1 MASIQQTP
9 NGPVLVLK
17 ESALQEKGRD
27 AQKNNIMAAKMVCDI
42 VKSSLG
48 PRGLDKMLVD
58 SLGDVT
64 ITNDGATILK
74 EIDAQHPAAKMMIE
88 ISKTIDSEVGDGT
101 TSSVIFAGT
110 LLAKAEE
117 LLKKDVHS
125 SVIIEGFQAASE
137 KALEILSE
145 ISKKVTPNDRETLL
159 KISSTSM
166 ESKLIS
172 EDSEPLSKI
181 VVDAIMNITETTNDK
196 PSVDLDNL
204 KVEKKAGGS
213 IQDTTLIKGIVLDKE
228 VVHSGMPTKIQQ
240 AKIALLNTA
249 MEIEKTEMSA
259 EIRINDPTQMQMFLE
274 EENRMIKTMV
284 DKIHSIGA
292 NVVICQKGIDD
303 MAQHFLSKHGIL
315 AVRRVKESDMT
326 KLAKATGAR
335 ITSSIEDISEKDL
348 GAANLV
354 QQKKVE
360 SDKWVFIEGCKN
372 PQSVT
377 LLIRGGSQRVV
388 DEVDRSIHDALMV
401 VKDVIEKP
409 EIVAGGGAPE
419 AVLASFL
426 KDWSERFE
434 GRQQL
439 AINKFAEALEVIP
452 LTIAEN
458 AGMDPIDTMV
468 KLRAKQSEGKK
479 WTGINAREG
488 KVADM
493 LSLNIVEPV
502 VVKEQIIKSAT
513 EAASMILRIDDVI
526 AISGG
531 SGGGMPPGMPP
542 MG

>member
-27 AQKNNIMAAKMVCDI
+27 AQKNNIAAAKLVADL

-74 EIDAQHPAAKMMIE
+74 EIDAQHPTAKMMVE
-88 ISKTIDSEVGDGT
+88 ISKTIDTEVGDGT

-117 LLKKDVHS
+117 LLSKDVHS
-125 SVIIEGFQAASE
+125 SVIIDGFQAASE
-137 KALEILSE
+137 KSLEILDE
-145 ISKKVTPNDRETLL
+145 ISKKVQSNDKEILL
-159 KISSTSM
+159 KIAATSM

-172 EDSEPLSKI
+172 EDSDTLSKI
-181 VVDAIMNITETTNDK
+181 VVDAILKITETKKEKST
-196 PSVDLDNL
+196 VDLDNI

-213 IQDTTLIKGIVLDKE
+213 ITDTALVKGIVLDKE
-228 VVHSGMPTKIQQ
+228 IVHSGMPTKIQQ
-240 AKIALLNTA
+240 AKIALINTA
-249 MEIEKTEMSA
+249 LEIEKTEMSA

-274 EENRMIKTMV
+274 EENRMLKTMV
-284 DKIHSIGA
+284 DKLHTVGA

-303 MAQHFLSKHGIL
+303 MAQHFLAKHGIL
-315 AVRRVKESDMT
+315 SVRRVKESDMT
-326 KLAKATGAR
+326 KLAKATGGR
-335 ITSSIEDISEKDL
+335 ITSNLDDISEKDL
-348 GAANLV
+348 GTSELV
-354 QQKKVE
+354 HQKKVE
-360 SDKWVFIEGCKN
+360 SDKWVFVEGCRN

-377 LLIRGGSQRVV
+377 LLIRGGTQRVV

-401 VKDVIEKP
+401 VKDVIERP
-409 EIVAGGGAPE
+409 AIVAGGGAPE
-419 AVLASFL
+419 ALLAAFL
-426 KDWSERFE
+426 KDWSESFD

-439 AINKFAEALEVIP
+439 AIKKFAEALEIIP

-468 KLRAKQSEGKK
+468 TLRAKQSEGKK
-479 WTGINAREG
+479 WSGINAKDG
-488 KVADM
+488 KVSDM

-502 VVKEQIIKSAT
+502 VVKEQIIKAAT

-526 AISGG
+526 AISGAP
-531 SGGGMPPGMPP
+531 GGAGGPPGM
-542 MG
+542 G

>member
-88 ISKTIDSEVGDGT
+88 ISKTIDTEVGDGT

-145 ISKKVTPNDRETLL
+145 ISKKVNPNDREILL

-172 EDSEPLSKI
+172 EDSESLSKI
-181 VVDAIMNITETTNDK
+181 VVDSIMSITETSDNK
-196 PSVDLDNL
+196 SSVDLDNL

-213 IQDTTLIKGIVLDKE
+213 IQDTALIKGIVLDKE

-284 DKIHSIGA
+284 DKIHAIGA

-326 KLAKATGAR
+326 KLAKATGGR
-335 ITSSIEDISEKDL
+335 ITSNIDDISEKDL
-348 GAANLV
+348 GSANLV

-468 KLRAKQSEGKK
+468 QLRAKQSEGKK
-479 WTGINAREG
+479 WSGIDAKEG
-488 KVADM
+488 KVTDM
-493 LSLNIVEPV
+493 LSKNIVEPV

>member
-27 AQKNNIMAAKMVCDI
+27 AQKNNIAAAKLVADL

-74 EIDAQHPAAKMMIE
+74 EIDAQHPTAKMMVE
-88 ISKTIDSEVGDGT
+88 ISKTIDTEVGDGT

-117 LLKKDVHS
+117 LLSKDVHS
-125 SVIIEGFQAASE
+125 SVIIDGFQAASE
-137 KALEILSE
+137 KSLEILDE
-145 ISKKVTPNDRETLL
+145 ISKKVQSNDKEILL
-159 KISSTSM
+159 KIAATSM

-172 EDSEPLSKI
+172 EDSDTLSKI
-181 VVDAIMNITETTNDK
+181 VVDAILKITETKKEKTT
-196 PSVDLDNL
+196 VDLDNI

-213 IQDTTLIKGIVLDKE
+213 ITDTALVKGIVLDKE
-228 VVHSGMPTKIQQ
+228 IVHSGMPTKIQQ
-240 AKIALLNTA
+240 AKIALINTA
-249 MEIEKTEMSA
+249 LEIEKTEMSA

-274 EENRMIKTMV
+274 EENRMLKTMV
-284 DKIHSIGA
+284 DKLHTAGA

-303 MAQHFLSKHGIL
+303 MAQHFLAKHGIL
-315 AVRRVKESDMT
+315 SVRRVKESDMT
-326 KLAKATGAR
+326 KLAKATGGR
-335 ITSSIEDISEKDL
+335 ITTNLDDISEKDL
-348 GAANLV
+348 GTSELV
-354 QQKKVE
+354 HQKKVE
-360 SDKWVFIEGCKN
+360 SDKWVFVEGCRN

-377 LLIRGGSQRVV
+377 LLIRGGTQRVV

-401 VKDVIEKP
+401 VKDVIERP
-409 EIVAGGGAPE
+409 AIVAGGGAPE
-419 AVLASFL
+419 ALLAAFL
-426 KDWSERFE
+426 KDWSESFD

-439 AINKFAEALEVIP
+439 AIKKFAEALEIIP

-468 KLRAKQSEGKK
+468 TLRAKQSEGKK
-479 WTGINAREG
+479 WSGINAKDG
-488 KVADM
+488 KVSDM

-502 VVKEQIIKSAT
+502 VVKEQIIKAAT

-526 AISGG
+526 AISGAP
-531 SGGGMPPGMPP
+531 GGAGGPPGM
-542 MG
+542 G

>member
-27 AQKNNIMAAKMVCDI
+27 AQKNNIAAAKLVADL

-74 EIDAQHPAAKMMIE
+74 EIDAQHPTAKMMVE
-88 ISKTIDSEVGDGT
+88 ISKTIDTEVGDGT

-117 LLKKDVHS
+117 LLSKDVHS
-125 SVIIEGFQAASE
+125 SVIIDGFQAASE
-137 KALEILSE
+137 KSLEILDE
-145 ISKKVTPNDRETLL
+145 ISKKVQSNDKETLL
-159 KISSTSM
+159 KIAATSM

-172 EDSEPLSKI
+172 EDSDILSKI
-181 VVDAIMNITETTNDK
+181 VVDAILKITETKKEKST
-196 PSVDLDNL
+196 VDLDNI

-213 IQDTTLIKGIVLDKE
+213 ITDTTLVKGIVLDKE
-228 VVHSGMPTKIQQ
+228 IVHSGMPTKIQQ
-240 AKIALLNTA
+240 AKIALINTA
-249 MEIEKTEMSA
+249 LEIEKTEMSA

-274 EENRMIKTMV
+274 EENRMLKTMV
-284 DKIHSIGA
+284 DKLHTAGA

-303 MAQHFLSKHGIL
+303 MAQHFLAKHGIL
-315 AVRRVKESDMT
+315 SVRRVKESDMT
-326 KLAKATGAR
+326 KLAKATGGR
-335 ITSSIEDISEKDL
+335 ITSNLDDISEKDL
-348 GAANLV
+348 GTSELV
-354 QQKKVE
+354 HQKKVE
-360 SDKWVFIEGCKN
+360 SDKWVFVEGCRN

-377 LLIRGGSQRVV
+377 LLIRGGTQRVV

-401 VKDVIEKP
+401 VKDVIERP
-409 EIVAGGGAPE
+409 AIVAGGGAPE
-419 AVLASFL
+419 ALLAAFL
-426 KDWSERFE
+426 KDWSESFD

-439 AINKFAEALEVIP
+439 AIKKFAEALEIIP

-468 KLRAKQSEGKK
+468 TLRAKQSEGKK
-479 WTGINAREG
+479 WSGINAKDG
-488 KVADM
+488 KVGDM

-526 AISGG
+526 AISGAP
-531 SGGGMPPGMPP
+531 GGAGGPPGM
-542 MG
+542 G

>member
-27 AQKNNIMAAKMVCDI
+27 AQKNNIAAAKLVADL

-74 EIDAQHPAAKMMIE
+74 EIDAQHPTAKMMVE
-88 ISKTIDSEVGDGT
+88 ISKTIDTEVGDGT

-117 LLKKDVHS
+117 LLSKDVHS
-125 SVIIEGFQAASE
+125 SVIIDGFQAASE
-137 KALEILSE
+137 KSLEILDE
-145 ISKKVTPNDRETLL
+145 ISKKVQSNDKEILL
-159 KISSTSM
+159 KIAATSM

-172 EDSEPLSKI
+172 EDSDTLSKI
-181 VVDAIMNITETTNDK
+181 VVDAILKITETKKEKTT
-196 PSVDLDNL
+196 VDLDNI

-213 IQDTTLIKGIVLDKE
+213 ITDTALVKGIVLDKE
-228 VVHSGMPTKIQQ
+228 IVHSGMPTKIQQ
-240 AKIALLNTA
+240 AKIALINTA
-249 MEIEKTEMSA
+249 LEIEKTEMSA

-274 EENRMIKTMV
+274 EENRMLKTMV
-284 DKIHSIGA
+284 DKLHTVGA

-303 MAQHFLSKHGIL
+303 MAQHFLAKHGIL
-315 AVRRVKESDMT
+315 SVRRVKESDMT
-326 KLAKATGAR
+326 KLAKATGGR
-335 ITSSIEDISEKDL
+335 ITSNLDDISEKDL
-348 GAANLV
+348 GTSELV
-354 QQKKVE
+354 HQKKVE
-360 SDKWVFIEGCKN
+360 SDKWVFVEGCRN

-377 LLIRGGSQRVV
+377 LLIRGGTQRVV

-401 VKDVIEKP
+401 VKDVIERP
-409 EIVAGGGAPE
+409 AIVAGGGAPE
-419 AVLASFL
+419 ALLAAFL
-426 KDWSERFE
+426 KDWSESFD

-439 AINKFAEALEVIP
+439 AIKKFAEALEIIP

-468 KLRAKQSEGKK
+468 TLRAKQSEGKK
-479 WTGINAREG
+479 WSGINAKDG
-488 KVADM
+488 KVSDM

-502 VVKEQIIKSAT
+502 VVKEQIIKAAT

-526 AISGG
+526 AISGAP
-531 SGGGMPPGMPP
+531 GGAGGPPGM
-542 MG
+542 G

>member
-1 MASIQQTP
+1 VASIQQTP

-17 ESALQEKGRD
+17 ESALQEKGKD
-27 AQKNNIMAAKMVCDI
+27 AQKNNIAAAKLVAEL

-74 EIDAQHPAAKMMIE
+74 EVDAQHPAAKMMVE
-88 ISKTIDSEVGDGT
+88 IAKTIDTEVGDGT

-110 LLAKAEE
+110 LLSKAED

-145 ISKKVTPNDRETLL
+145 ISKKVTADDRETLL
-159 KISSTSM
+159 QIASTSM

-172 EDSEPLSKI
+172 EDSDTLSQI
-181 VVDAIMNITETTNDK
+181 VVDAILNITETKNDQS
-196 PSVDLDNL
+196 SVDLENI

-213 IQDTTLIKGIVLDKE
+213 IQDTALIKGIVLDKE

-249 MEIEKTEMSA
+249 MEVEKTELSA

-284 DKIHSIGA
+284 DKIHSIGV

-326 KLAKATGAR
+326 KLAKATGGR
-335 ITSSIEDISEKDL
+335 ITSNIDDISEKDL
-348 GAANLV
+348 GSANIV

-388 DEVDRSIHDALMV
+388 DEVDRSIHDSLMV

-419 AVLASFL
+419 ALLASFL
-426 KDWSERFE
+426 KDWSEQFE

-439 AINKFAEALEVIP
+439 AINKFAEALEIIP
-452 LTIAEN
+452 LTISEN

-479 WTGINAREG
+479 WTGINAKEG
-488 KVADM
+488 RVADM
-493 LSLNIVEPV
+493 LSQNIVEPV

-531 SGGGMPPGMPP
+531 SGGGPPGMPP

>member
-27 AQKNNIMAAKMVCDI
+27 AQKNNIAAAKLVADL

-74 EIDAQHPAAKMMIE
+74 EIDAQHPTAKMMVE
-88 ISKTIDSEVGDGT
+88 ISKTIDTEVGDGT

-117 LLKKDVHS
+117 LLSKDVHS
-125 SVIIEGFQAASE
+125 SVIIDGFQAASE
-137 KALEILSE
+137 KSLEILDE
-145 ISKKVTPNDRETLL
+145 ISKKVQSNDKETLL
-159 KISSTSM
+159 KIAATSM
-166 ESKLIS
+166 VSKLIS
-172 EDSEPLSKI
+172 EDSDILSKI
-181 VVDAIMNITETTNDK
+181 VVDAILKITETKKEKST
-196 PSVDLDNL
+196 VDLDNI

-213 IQDTTLIKGIVLDKE
+213 ITDTALVKGIVLDKE
-228 VVHSGMPTKIQQ
+228 IVHSGMPTKIQQ
-240 AKIALLNTA
+240 AKIALINTA
-249 MEIEKTEMSA
+249 LEIEKTEMSA

-274 EENRMIKTMV
+274 EENRMLKTMV
-284 DKIHSIGA
+284 DKLHTAGA

-303 MAQHFLSKHGIL
+303 MAQHFLAKHGIL
-315 AVRRVKESDMT
+315 SVRRVKESDMT
-326 KLAKATGAR
+326 KLAKATGGR
-335 ITSSIEDISEKDL
+335 ITSNLDDISEKDL
-348 GAANLV
+348 GTSELV
-354 QQKKVE
+354 HQKKVE
-360 SDKWVFIEGCKN
+360 SDKWVFVEGCRN

-377 LLIRGGSQRVV
+377 LLIRGGTQRVV

-401 VKDVIEKP
+401 VKDVIERP
-409 EIVAGGGAPE
+409 AIVAGGGAPE
-419 AVLASFL
+419 ALLAAFL
-426 KDWSERFE
+426 KDWSESFD

-439 AINKFAEALEVIP
+439 AIKKFAEALEIIP

-468 KLRAKQSEGKK
+468 TLRAKQSEGKK
-479 WTGINAREG
+479 WSGINAKDG
-488 KVADM
+488 KVSDM

-502 VVKEQIIKSAT
+502 VVKEQIIKAAT

-526 AISGG
+526 AISGAP
-531 SGGGMPPGMPP
+531 GGAGGPPGM
-542 MG
+542 G